1 MAKSGIN
8 KAIILGR
15 LGNDPETRYMPQ
27 GGCVTTM
34 SVATGES
41 WTDKAGQKQEKTEW
55 HRVVMFGKL
64 AEIAG
69 EYCRKGGQV
78 YIEGKLTTR
87 KWTDQNGQDRWTTEI
102 IGNDFVLFDGNSGRS
117 DAAGYDAAS
126 HTPAAPTAAA
136 SPAGAD
142 FEDDIPF

>member
-1 MAKSGIN
+1 MSYSVN
-8 KAIILGR
+8 KVIV
-15 LGNDPETRYMPQ
+15 LGNIGRDPEVRYLQ
-27 GGCVTTM
+27 GGNCACSF
-34 SVATGES
+34 SVATSER
-41 WTDKAGQKQEKTEW
+41 WKDKNTGQQQERTEW
-55 HRVVMFGKL
+55 HKVVFFGKTG
-64 AEIAG
+64 EIIG
-69 EYCRKGGQV
+69 EHARQGKKIYV
-78 YIEGKLTTR
+78 EGKLTTR